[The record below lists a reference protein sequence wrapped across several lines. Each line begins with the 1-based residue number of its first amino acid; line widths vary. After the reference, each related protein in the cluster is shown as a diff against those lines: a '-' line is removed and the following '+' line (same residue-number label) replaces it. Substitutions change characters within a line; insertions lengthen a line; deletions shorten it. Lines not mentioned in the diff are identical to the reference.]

1 MAEGNSDNVLGIA
14 QFVVFR
20 YAVFQLSKEQ
30 FQAHIYHSSGKVPDF
45 PTLKCSFES
54 RLFW

>member
-20 YAVFQLSKEQ
+20 YAVFQSKEQ